1 MKTLAVLTSGGDAP
15 GMNAA
20 IRSVVRVGSARGLS
34 LIGIRRGYQGLLDG
48 ELAPLGPRDVS
59 NVIQHGGTFLHTSRC
74 DEFKTPAGL
83 RQAKGM
89 LERHHIDGV
98 VLIGG
103 DGTFRGGEELGRVWP
118 GRLIGVPATIDNDV
132 NGTECT
138 IGYDTAVNTAMEAI
152 DKIRDTAESH
162 ERSFLVEVMGRHA
175 GYIALGVGI
184 GAGAEEILLPERP
197 CEVRKI
203 YARLGAARARGKT
216 SSLLVV
222 AEGNGPGGAARLA
235 EELKK
240 IGHEEYRVVILG
252 HLQRGG
258 VPTAAD
264 RILATKLGAY
274 AVDLFIQ
281 GGTGVMAG
289 LVGGELCA
297 TAFRDTYSRKKPLDE
312 YLLDRQDELS
322 S

>member
-20 IRSVVRVGSARGLS
+20 IRSIVRVGTSRGLAV
-34 LIGIRRGYQGLLDG
+34 IGIQRGYQGLLDDEFG
-48 ELAPLGPRDVS
+48 PLGPRDVS
-59 NVIQHGGTFLHTSRC
+59 NVIQHGGTILHTSRC
-74 DEFKTPAGL
+74 EEFKTAAGL
-83 RQAKGM
+83 RKAKKR
-89 LERHHIDGV
+89 LEQRHIDGV

-118 GRLIGVPATIDNDV
+118 GQLIGVPATIDNDV

-138 IGYDTAVNTAMEAI
+138 IGYDTAVNTAIEAI

-197 CEVRKI
+197 YEARKI
-203 YARLGAARARGKT
+203 YERLCAAWARGKT
-216 SSLLVV
+216 SSILVV
-222 AEGNGPGGAARLA
+222 AEGAGPGGATKLA
-235 EELKK
+235 EELRKTGGK
-240 IGHEEYRVVILG
+240 EYRVVILG

-258 VPTAAD
+258 SPSAAD
-264 RILATKLGAY
+264 RILATKLGAC
-274 AVDLFIQ
+274 AVDLFLQ
-281 GGTGVMAG
+281 GRTGVMAG
-289 LVGGELCA
+289 MVGGQLCA
-297 TAFRDTYSRKKPLDE
+297 TAFRDTFSRKKPLDE
-312 YLLDRQDELS
+312 FLLDRQDELS